1 MRRARAKAERGI
13 VLGLVIVTAIIF
25 SIAAYAMLMVA
36 MNQRQRAKEF
46 DVDRL
51 RARYAA
57 EAGLVWAQERLW
69 ADPNFCGGVPSFSP
83 INGLTVTVTVSGP
96 CPNATHQITARVSY

>member
-1 MRRARAKAERGI
+1 MHRGCAKNERGI
-13 VLGLVIVTAIIF
+13 VLGMAIIAAIIF
-25 SIAAYAMLMVA
+25 SIAAFAMLMMA
-36 MNQRQRAKEF
+36 MNQRRRIKEF

-69 ADPNFCGGVPSFSP
+69 VDPNFCGGPLPTKV
-83 INGLTVTVTVSGP
+83 NDLDVTVTVSPP
-96 CPNATHQITARVSY
+96 CPGATHQIKASVTY